1 MITCGNCGRPN
12 EDDATFCTSCNH
24 YLAWSD
30 EPQAKEPEPE
40 PEPEIVTEQ
49 EAQPEPE
56 REAQP
61 EPEPEPERAAQPEP
75 LSQAQP
81 EPAQSEAAGGRGEI
95 APLPWVAAVSEPPVK
110 AAGGRGPAGVGRL
123 VAAID
128 EGRVLTR
135 ERQRPDLTARLD
147 SAQKKLDS
155 RTVTVVVVGEFKRGK
170 STLVN
175 ALLQTAVCPVDAD
188 IVTAVPTLIR
198 YGERPGLTAY
208 RQRDPGQPPVAEAA
222 PLDQITRLVSESP
235 DASQY
240 GRIQSVTVEVPHRM
254 LRSGLNLLDTP
265 GVGGLDSVHGQLTLA
280 ALAAADAIM
289 FVTDAAQELT
299 GPELDF
305 LQTAISR
312 CPAAAVVI
320 TKTDLYGHWR
330 RIVELDTAHLTTA
343 GLDLPI
349 LPVSSFLRLRATQRP
364 ELNQESGFAPLVEF
378 LATAVV
384 VPGTKR
390 AAATIAQEVD
400 FVTTQLAQE
409 SDAEQ
414 VVLKAPQNRPAVM
427 SNLTKARDQAAG
439 LTAASATWQQTLSDG
454 IADLV
459 ADVEHDLQSRLRTV
473 MRDVETIIDQG
484 DPNDTWADT
493 EVWLRRQVAVAGV
506 ANRDLLIERARGLGE
521 QVAEAFDLEAGT
533 DVVVELSQFSTDL
546 DKLELAS
553 VSTLSMP
560 GGRLASLM
568 MAGRTGVF
576 VPMIVFSIGSIFLPV
591 IAVAGVAAT
600 LGAGIGGKLLKDERK
615 RQRTYRQQQAKAAV
629 RRYVDE
635 VAFVMNKDTRDSLRK
650 TQRQLRDD
658 FQERAGLIH
667 RSAAAALTAADR
679 TARLAPAEQAARAA
693 QLSAESERLR
703 SIRSGLREVAMAGA
717 RPMVGAAAGI
727 GIGVPVKVMMDD
739 DQVDDDD

>member
-1 MITCGNCGRPN
+1 MISCGNCGRPN

-24 YLAWSD
+24 FLAWTSD
-30 EPQAKEPEPE
+30 TPTKPKPEPVAPPPEPLAPEPE
-40 PEPEIVTEQ
+40 PL
-49 EAQPEPE
+49 A
-56 REAQP
+56 P
-61 EPEPEPERAAQPEP
+61 EPEPVAPEPEP
-75 LSQAQP
+75 LAP
-81 EPAQSEAAGGRGEI
+81 EPEPV
-95 APLPWVAAVSEPPVK
+95 APEPEPVGPPLVPEPVLPEPRPIE
-110 AAGGRGPAGVGRL
+110 RPAPPRPRTNVGQL
-123 VAAID
+123 IAAID
-128 EGRVLTR
+128 QGRTLTK
-135 ERQRPDLTARLD
+135 ERKRPDLTKRLD
-147 SAQKKLDS
+147 TAQAKLDS
-155 RTVTVVVVGEFKRGK
+155 RTVTAVVVGEFKRGK

-188 IVTAVPTLIR
+188 IVTAVPTLVR
-198 YGERPGLTAY
+198 YGDRPGLTAY
-208 RQRDPGQPPVAEAA
+208 RQTDPGQQPVGYEAR
-222 PLDQITRLVSESP
+222 LDQITQLVSESAETS
-235 DASQY
+235 DE
-240 GRIQSVTVEVPHRM
+240 GRLQSVTVEVPHRM
-254 LRSGLNLLDTP
+254 LRSGLSLLDTP

-280 ALAAADAIM
+280 ALAAADAIL
-289 FVTDAAQELT
+289 FVSDAAQELT
-299 GPELDF
+299 APELEF
-305 LQTAISR
+305 LQTAVAR
-312 CPAAAVVI
+312 CPAAALVI

-330 RIVELDTAHLTTA
+330 RIVELNTAHLASA

-349 LPVSSFLRLRATQRP
+349 LPVSSFLRLRAAQRP

-384 VPGTKR
+384 VPSTTR

-400 FVTTQLAQE
+400 FVATQLAQE
-409 SDAEQ
+409 SDAER
-414 VVLKAPQNRPAVM
+414 VVLTSPQNRPAVV
-427 SNLTKARDQAAG
+427 SNLTRARDQAAG
-439 LTAASATWQQTLSDG
+439 LSAPSATWQQTLSDG

-473 MRDVETIIDQG
+473 LRDVETIIDQT
-484 DPNDTWADT
+484 DPSDTWADT

-506 ANRDLLIERARGLGE
+506 ANRDLLIERARDLGE
-521 QVAEAFDLEAGT
+521 RVAEAFDLEAGT
-533 DVVVELSQFSTDL
+533 EVEVELARFSADL

-576 VPMIVFSIGSIFLPV
+576 VPMIVFSLGSLFLPI

-658 FQERAGLIH
+658 FQERAGLIQ
-667 RSAAAALTAADR
+667 RSATAALTAADR
-679 TARLAPAEQAARAA
+679 SARLAPSEQSARAA
-693 QLSAESERLR
+693 QLSVEGERLR
-703 SIRSGLREVAMAGA
+703 SMRSGLREVALAGA
-717 RPMVGAAAGI
+717 RPAVGAAAGI
-727 GIGVPVKVMMDD
+727 GIGVQVHAMIDD